1 VIAVHILSAAA
12 IGPIAVWIA
21 LGLAIGFAL
30 HSARARHEH
39 SHRAST
45 RSGRNAA

>member
-1 VIAVHILSAAA
+1 MILATLISGAGF
-12 IGPIAVWIA
+12 GPIAVWIA

-30 HSARARHEH
+30 HSARTRHDH